1 MELFLNPWS
10 MILGGLL
17 ISAPIIIHLIN
28 RIRYKRVEWAAM
40 EFLLEAMK
48 RNKRKLILEQLLLLL
63 LRIFLVLLTGF
74 LVARFVGETLG
85 RGAGSSGF
93 HYLLLDDSLS
103 MTDRWTEPNG
113 ETSSFKVAVEET
125 KKIAR
130 KLSQA
135 NGVQQMRIVL
145 LSDPASVV
153 FEGSINEQAIEEL
166 SLKLDAL
173 KPGFLHRDALKGME
187 TAGEYFNGIQVG
199 TKTLHL
205 AGDFREVDWSVGPDK
220 EKLRQGV
227 DRLLEAGVNLSL
239 VDVAHPYRGEN
250 RQLTIHHDNLSVV
263 DFRAESRLAAEG
275 VAVEF
280 SVGIQNFGAADKKTF
295 LHVKIDGQEDFGASQ
310 PVDSLPSGQRTEKRF
325 SLILTRKNKPAG
337 AALKSSDKSDERDR
351 KLRMDR
357 EFVRIRAEI
366 TEDEKTGILS
376 DNARELVLE
385 VRSRVPV
392 LVVDGAGADGR
403 LPGGDSFHV
412 EFALAAARAYEV
424 EHRSID
430 DLEKADLEIYPSIY
444 LLNIPEIKSERVIN
458 KLRTFVER
466 GGGLV
471 WFLGDR
477 SKPVFFNNLFEKEK
491 GLFPL
496 LLADK
501 PTDAL
506 PEAIRSEMKQR
517 DEQPKIMFPSPD
529 HPVIF
534 GLSRNQSA
542 MRFLLIDRYF
552 QARPRFTYDPSGN
565 ATEEII
571 LLSNRKWNDDGQR
584 DSYKERARGLLGRI
598 PYDDPAQEKF
608 QKLLRKH
615 ERAIKESLAADSQ
628 YRVGQALEALLNDPG
643 DAAQNIP
650 GMKEFWAQPSLRP
663 LAREYEEFRKN
674 ILFGDPLAIARKL
687 GKGKV
692 AAILTPAGTKPTVP
706 GVTDGWNEWGA
717 GSPVSWSYPVFIMD
731 LQRYLS
737 SEGSD
742 RNKIVGDELKLS
754 LDSTRYQPRVSG
766 SYQLMEVSST
776 PGASAGANP
785 VRIAEQPLVQREGL
799 LDFTF
804 NQTAKPGS
812 WFFEF
817 FPNAPPDGKDTP
829 ATEVEAY
836 AFNVDAQAEGDLRRT
851 SREKLEAN
859 RFASDPRAGKIAL
872 WSPGDNYDSLKNRSP
887 DASESP
893 WLYLLFLIILIA
905 EQALAVHLSY
915 HLRGSEKAPLTL
927 ARSLGV

>member
-85 RGAGSSGF
+85 RGSGSSGF

-534 GLSRNQSA
+534 GLSRNQGA

-692 AAILTPAGTKPTVP
+692 AAILTPAGTRPTVP
-706 GVTDGWNEWGA
+706 GATDGWNEWGA

-731 LQRYLS
+731 LQRFLS

-776 PGASAGANP
+776 PGASAAANP
-785 VRIAEQPLVQREGL
+785 VRIAEQPLVQRDGL

-817 FPNAPPDGKDTP
+817 FPNAPPDAKDTP

>member
-48 RNKRKLILEQLLLLL
+48 RNKRKLIIEQLLLLL

-85 RGAGSSGF
+85 RGSGSSGF
-93 HYLLLDDSLS
+93 HFLLLDDSLS
-103 MTDRWTEPNG
+103 MTDRWTEPTG

-135 NGVQQMRIVL
+135 NGVQQMRVVL
-145 LSDPASVV
+145 LSDPATPV
-153 FEGSINEQAIEEL
+153 FEGSINEQAIEDL

-173 KPGFLHRDALKGME
+173 KPGFLHRDALRGME
-187 TAGEYFNGIQVG
+187 AAGDYFGTIQVG

-205 AGDFREVDWSVGPDK
+205 AGDFREVDWSVGPKK
-220 EKLRQGV
+220 EKLRQAM
-227 DRLLEAGVNLSL
+227 DRLLESGVNLSL
-239 VDVAHPYRGEN
+239 VDVAHPYRGES
-250 RQLTIHHDNLSVV
+250 RQLTIHHDNLAVV
-263 DFRAESRLAAEG
+263 DFRAESRLASEG

-295 LHVKIDGQEDFGASQ
+295 LHVKVDGQEDFGASQ

-325 SLILTRKNKPAG
+325 SLILSRKNKPAN

-357 EFVRIRAEI
+357 EFVRVRAEI
-366 TEDEKTGILS
+366 TEDEKTGVLS
-376 DNARELVLE
+376 DNAREIVLE

-392 LVVDGAGADGR
+392 LVVDGAGAEGR

-444 LLNIPEIKSERVIN
+444 LLNIPEIKSEKVIS

-477 SKPVFFNNLFEKEK
+477 SKPVFFNSLFEKEK

-496 LLADK
+496 LLAEK

-534 GLSRNQSA
+534 GLARNQGA

-571 LLSNRKWNDDGQR
+571 LLANRKWNDDSQR
-584 DSYKERARGLLGRI
+584 DSYKERARNLLGRI

-650 GMKEFWAQPSLRP
+650 GMKEFWSQPSLRP
-663 LAREYEEFRKN
+663 LAREYEDFRKS

-687 GKGKV
+687 GRGKV
-692 AAILTPAGTKPTVP
+692 AAILTPAGTRPTVP
-706 GVTDGWNEWGA
+706 GATDGWNEWGA
-717 GSPVSWSYPVFIMD
+717 GSPVSWSYPVFLMD

-742 RNKIVGDELKLS
+742 RNKIVGDDIKLS
-754 LDSTRYQPRVSG
+754 LDSTRYQPKVSG

-776 PGASAGANP
+776 PGQAAVANP
-785 VRIAEQPLVQREGL
+785 VRISEQPMVQRDGL

-804 NQTAKPGS
+804 NQSAKPGS

-817 FPNAPPDGKDTP
+817 FPNSPPDGKETP
-829 ATEVEAY
+829 TIEVEAY
-836 AFNVDAQAEGDLRRT
+836 SFNVDAQAEGDLRRT
-851 SREKLEAN
+851 AREKLEAN
-859 RFASDPRAGKIAL
+859 RFAADPRAGKVAL
-872 WSPGDNYDSLKNRSP
+872 WSPGDNYDSLKNRTP

-893 WLYLLFLIILIA
+893 WLYLVFLVILIA

-915 HLRGSEKAPLTL
+915 HLRGSEKTPLNL

>member
-85 RGAGSSGF
+85 RGSGSSGF
-93 HYLLLDDSLS
+93 HYLVLDDSLS

-113 ETSSFKVAVEET
+113 ETTSFKVAVEET

-135 NGVQQMRIVL
+135 NGVQQLRIVL
-145 LSDPASVV
+145 LSDPATVV
-153 FEGSINEQAIEEL
+153 FEGSINEQALEEL

-173 KPGFLHRDALKGME
+173 KPGFLHRDALKGIE
-187 TAGEYFNGIQVG
+187 VAGEYFGSIQVG

-220 EKLRQGV
+220 EKLRLGIE
-227 DRLLEAGVNLSL
+227 RLLEAGINLSL
-239 VDVAHPYRGEN
+239 VDVAHPFRGEN

-263 DFRAESRLAAEG
+263 DFRSESRLAAEG

-310 PVDSLPSGQRTEKRF
+310 PVDSLPAGQRTEKRF
-325 SLILTRKNKPAG
+325 SLILSRKNKPAG
-337 AALKSSDKSDERDR
+337 AALKSSDKSDDRDR

-366 TEDEKTGILS
+366 TEDEKTGVLS

-392 LVVDGAGADGR
+392 LVVDGAGAEGR

-424 EHRSID
+424 EHRTLE

-477 SKPVFFNNLFEKEK
+477 SKTAFFNNLFEKEK

-534 GLSRNQSA
+534 GLSRNQGA

-571 LLSNRKWNDDGQR
+571 LLSNRKWNDDNQR
-584 DSYKERARGLLGRI
+584 DSYKDRARSLLGRI
-598 PYDDPAQEKF
+598 PYDEPAQEKF

-650 GMKEFWAQPSLRP
+650 GMKEFWAQPLLRP
-663 LAREYEEFRKN
+663 LAREYEEFRKS

-706 GVTDGWNEWGA
+706 GATDGWNEWGA

-742 RNKIVGDELKLS
+742 RNKIVGDDLKLS

-776 PGASAGANP
+776 PGAAATANP
-785 VRIAEQPLVQREGL
+785 VRIAEQPLVQRDGL

-817 FPNAPPDGKDTP
+817 FPNAPPDARDTP
-829 ATEVEAY
+829 AMEVEAY
-836 AFNVDAQAEGDLRRT
+836 AFNVDAQVEGDLRRT

-893 WLYLLFLIILIA
+893 WLYLLFLIVLIA

>member
-1 MELFLNPWS
+1 

-103 MTDRWTEPNG
+103 MTDRWVEPNG
-113 ETSSFKVAVEET
+113 ETTSFKVAVEET

-145 LSDPASVV
+145 LSDPATAV

-173 KPGFLHRDALKGME
+173 KPGFLHRDALKGIE
-187 TAGEYFNGIQVG
+187 TAGEYFGGIQVG

-295 LHVKIDGQEDFGASQ
+295 LHVKVDGQEDFGASQ
-310 PVDSLPSGQRTEKRF
+310 PVDSLPAGQRTEKRF
-325 SLILTRKNKPAG
+325 SLILSRKNKPAG

-366 TEDEKTGILS
+366 TEDEKTGVLS

-392 LVVDGAGADGR
+392 LMVDGAGADGR

-424 EHRSID
+424 EHRTLD

-444 LLNIPEIKSERVIN
+444 LLNIPEIKSEKVIS

-663 LAREYEEFRKN
+663 LAREYEDFRKS
-674 ILFGDPLAIARKL
+674 ILFGDPLAITRKL
-687 GKGKV
+687 GNGKV
-692 AAILTPAGTKPTVP
+692 AAILTPAGTRPTVP
-706 GVTDGWNEWGA
+706 GATDGWNEWGA

-731 LQRYLS
+731 LQRFLS

-742 RNKIVGDELKLS
+742 RNKIVGDDLKLS
-754 LDSTRYQPRVSG
+754 LDSTRYQPKVSG
-766 SYQLMEVSST
+766 SYQLMEVSSN
-776 PGASAGANP
+776 PGAAANANP

-817 FPNAPPDGKDTP
+817 FPNAPTDGKDTP
-829 ATEVEAY
+829 AMEVEAY

-872 WSPGDNYDSLKNRSP
+872 WSPGDNYDSLKNRLP

-893 WLYLLFLIILIA
+893 WLYLVFLIILIA

>member
-1 MELFLNPWS
+1 
-10 MILGGLL
+10 
-17 ISAPIIIHLIN
+17 
-28 RIRYKRVEWAAM
+28 
-40 EFLLEAMK
+40 
-48 RNKRKLILEQLLLLL
+48 
-63 LRIFLVLLTGF
+63 
-74 LVARFVGETLG
+74 
-85 RGAGSSGF
+85 
-93 HYLLLDDSLS
+93 
-103 MTDRWTEPNG
+103 
-113 ETSSFKVAVEET
+113 
-125 KKIAR
+125 
-130 KLSQA
+130 
-135 NGVQQMRIVL
+135 
-145 LSDPASVV
+145 
-153 FEGSINEQAIEEL
+153 
-166 SLKLDAL
+166 
-173 KPGFLHRDALKGME
+173 
-187 TAGEYFNGIQVG
+187 
-199 TKTLHL
+199 
-205 AGDFREVDWSVGPDK
+205 
-220 EKLRQGV
+220 
-227 DRLLEAGVNLSL
+227 
-239 VDVAHPYRGEN
+239 
-250 RQLTIHHDNLSVV
+250 
-263 DFRAESRLAAEG
+263 
-275 VAVEF
+275 
-280 SVGIQNFGAADKKTF
+280 
-295 LHVKIDGQEDFGASQ
+295 
-310 PVDSLPSGQRTEKRF
+310 
-325 SLILTRKNKPAG
+325 
-337 AALKSSDKSDERDR
+337 
-351 KLRMDR
+351 
-357 EFVRIRAEI
+357 
-366 TEDEKTGILS
+366 
-376 DNARELVLE
+376 
-385 VRSRVPV
+385 
-392 LVVDGAGADGR
+392 
-403 LPGGDSFHV
+403 
-412 EFALAAARAYEV
+412 
-424 EHRSID
+424 
-430 DLEKADLEIYPSIY
+430 
-444 LLNIPEIKSERVIN
+444 
-458 KLRTFVER
+458 
-466 GGGLV
+466 
-471 WFLGDR
+471 
-477 SKPVFFNNLFEKEK
+477 
-491 GLFPL
+491 
-496 LLADK
+496 
-501 PTDAL
+501 
-506 PEAIRSEMKQR
+506 MKQR

-692 AAILTPAGTKPTVP
+692 AAILTPAGTRPTVP
-706 GVTDGWNEWGA
+706 GATDGWNEWGA
-717 GSPVSWSYPVFIMD
+717 GSPVSWSYPVFVMD
-731 LQRYLS
+731 LQRFLS

-776 PGASAGANP
+776 PGASAAANP

-915 HLRGSEKAPLTL
+915 HLRGSERAPLTL

>member
-1 MELFLNPWS
+1 M
-10 MILGGLL
+10 
-17 ISAPIIIHLIN
+17 
-28 RIRYKRVEWAAM
+28 
-40 EFLLEAMK
+40 
-48 RNKRKLILEQLLLLL
+48 
-63 LRIFLVLLTGF
+63 
-74 LVARFVGETLG
+74 
-85 RGAGSSGF
+85 
-93 HYLLLDDSLS
+93 
-103 MTDRWTEPNG
+103 
-113 ETSSFKVAVEET
+113 
-125 KKIAR
+125 
-130 KLSQA
+130 
-135 NGVQQMRIVL
+135 
-145 LSDPASVV
+145 
-153 FEGSINEQAIEEL
+153 
-166 SLKLDAL
+166 
-173 KPGFLHRDALKGME
+173 
-187 TAGEYFNGIQVG
+187 
-199 TKTLHL
+199 
-205 AGDFREVDWSVGPDK
+205 
-220 EKLRQGV
+220 
-227 DRLLEAGVNLSL
+227 
-239 VDVAHPYRGEN
+239 
-250 RQLTIHHDNLSVV
+250 
-263 DFRAESRLAAEG
+263 
-275 VAVEF
+275 
-280 SVGIQNFGAADKKTF
+280 
-295 LHVKIDGQEDFGASQ
+295 
-310 PVDSLPSGQRTEKRF
+310 
-325 SLILTRKNKPAG
+325 
-337 AALKSSDKSDERDR
+337 
-351 KLRMDR
+351 
-357 EFVRIRAEI
+357 
-366 TEDEKTGILS
+366 
-376 DNARELVLE
+376 
-385 VRSRVPV
+385 
-392 LVVDGAGADGR
+392 
-403 LPGGDSFHV
+403 
-412 EFALAAARAYEV
+412 
-424 EHRSID
+424 
-430 DLEKADLEIYPSIY
+430 
-444 LLNIPEIKSERVIN
+444 
-458 KLRTFVER
+458 
-466 GGGLV
+466 
-471 WFLGDR
+471 
-477 SKPVFFNNLFEKEK
+477 
-491 GLFPL
+491 
-496 LLADK
+496 LADK

-534 GLSRNQSA
+534 GLSRNQGA

-571 LLSNRKWNDDGQR
+571 LLSNRKWNDDSQR

-776 PGASAGANP
+776 PGASAAANP

-817 FPNAPPDGKDTP
+817 FPNAPPDAKDTP

>member
-85 RGAGSSGF
+85 RGSGSSGF

-565 ATEEII
+565 ASEEII

-706 GVTDGWNEWGA
+706 GATDGWNEWGA
-717 GSPVSWSYPVFIMD
+717 GSPVSWSYPVFVMD
-731 LQRYLS
+731 LQRFLS

-817 FPNAPPDGKDTP
+817 FPNAPPDAKDTP

>member
-103 MTDRWTEPNG
+103 MTDRWAEPNG
-113 ETSSFKVAVEET
+113 ETTSFKVAVEET

-145 LSDPASVV
+145 LSDPAAVV

-187 TAGEYFNGIQVG
+187 TAGEYFGGIQMG

-366 TEDEKTGILS
+366 TEDEKTGVLS

-424 EHRSID
+424 EHRTLE

-444 LLNIPEIKSERVIN
+444 LLNIPEIKSEKVIS

-477 SKPVFFNNLFEKEK
+477 SKPVFFNSLFEKEK

-517 DEQPKIMFPSPD
+517 DEQPKIMFPNPD

-674 ILFGDPLAIARKL
+674 ILFGDPLAVARKL

-692 AAILTPAGTKPTVP
+692 AAILTPAGTRPTVP
-706 GVTDGWNEWGA
+706 GATDGWNEWGA
-717 GSPVSWSYPVFIMD
+717 GSPVSWSYPVFVMD
-731 LQRYLS
+731 LQRFLS
-737 SEGSD
+737 SEGSE

-776 PGASAGANP
+776 PGASAAANP